1 MNSLKSYFLNG
12 TTLRAE
18 LLAGT
23 TTFLTMVY
31 IAFVNPSILHDAG
44 MDQGAVF
51 TATCLVTAFACV
63 LTGIM
68 ANTPIGVAPGMAL
81 NIYFTYSVVQGMG
94 IDWQHALAMVFIS
107 GILFFLVTLTG
118 LRRLLIEAIP
128 YNLQIAILIGISLLI
143 ALIALQTNHLIVD
156 EPHNLIALGD
166 IKRPEAGLFFLG
178 FILILILD
186 YYRISG
192 AIIIGILSISA
203 ISLIFGLTTW
213 QGLISTPPSLEPT
226 FLKLDFSGLSTATSL
241 KAIFTFFLIAIFDA
255 TGTLIGL
262 LNPTV
267 FKQHKDYP
275 KRLSYSLTADAAA
288 STLAGL
294 LGSASTSPYIESA
307 TGIEAGGRTGLTTL
321 VIAFGFILML
331 FFFPLAKM
339 IPSFAVGP
347 ALLYVACCMMKHLT
361 DMKLADISETA
372 PCMVTI
378 MMIPYTASI
387 ANGIGGGVILYSVL
401 KLITGQKINPL
412 VFILSLIFTLFF
424 LIS

>member
-1 MNSLKSYFLNG
+1 MNILKTYFLTG
-12 TTLRAE
+12 TTLRTE
-18 LLAGT
+18 VLAGI

-31 IAFVNPSILHDAG
+31 IVFVNPTILHDAG

-51 TATCLVTAFACV
+51 TATCLVTAFACA
-63 LTGIM
+63 LTGIL

-81 NIYFTYSVVQGMG
+81 NIYFSYSVVQGMG

-107 GILFFLVTLTG
+107 GLLFFLVTLTG

-128 YNLQIAILIGISLLI
+128 HNLQIAILIGISLLI
-143 ALIALQTNHLIVD
+143 ALIALQTNQLIVD
-156 EPHNLIALGD
+156 DHHSLMRLGD
-166 IKRPEAGLFFLG
+166 IKRPESGLFLLG
-178 FILILILD
+178 FLLILALD
-186 YYRISG
+186 YYRIPG
-192 AIIIGILSISA
+192 AIIISILSISA
-203 ISLIFGLTTW
+203 ISLIFGLTSW
-213 QGLISTPPSLEPT
+213 QGLVALPPSIEPT
-226 FLKLDFSGLSTATSL
+226 FLKLNFSGLTSVVAL

-267 FKQHKDYP
+267 FKQQVDYP
-275 KRLSYSLTADAAA
+275 QRLSNSLTADAAA
-288 STLAGL
+288 SALAGI

-307 TGIEAGGRTGLTTL
+307 TGIEAGGRTGATAL
-321 VIAFGFILML
+321 VIALGFILML

-361 DMKLADISETA
+361 DMKLDDISETA

-378 MMIPYTASI
+378 MMIPYTSSI
-387 ANGIGGGVILYSVL
+387 ADGIGWGIIIYTLL
-401 KLITGQKINPL
+401 KGITRQKLNPL
-412 VFILSLIFTLFF
+412 VIVLSLLFVAFF

>member
-1 MNSLKSYFLNG
+1 MNHLKSYFLKG
-12 TTLRAE
+12 TTLRTE
-18 LLAGT
+18 VLAGV

-31 IAFVNPSILHDAG
+31 IVFVNPTILHDAG

-51 TATCLVTAFACV
+51 TATCLVTAFACA

-81 NIYFTYSVVQGMG
+81 NIYFTYGVVQGMG

-107 GILFFLVTLTG
+107 GLLFFLVTLTG

-143 ALIALQTNHLIVD
+143 ALIALQTNHIIIDDSHSLMR
-156 EPHNLIALGD
+156 LGD
-166 IKRPEAGLFFLG
+166 IRRPEVGLFFLG
-178 FILILILD
+178 FLLILVLD
-186 YYRISG
+186 YYRIPG
-192 AIIIGILSISA
+192 AIIIGILSISV
-203 ISLIFGLTTW
+203 LGLLLGMTSW
-213 QGLISTPPSLEPT
+213 QGVFGIPPSLEPT
-226 FLKLDFSGLSTATSL
+226 LLKLDFSGLSGATAL
-241 KAIFTFFLIAIFDA
+241 KAIFTFFLIAVFDA

-267 FKQHKDYP
+267 FKHKDDYP

-307 TGIEAGGRTGLTTL
+307 TGIEAGGRTGLTAL
-321 VIAFGFILML
+321 VIALGFILML
-331 FFFPLAKM
+331 FFYPLAKM
-339 IPSFAVGP
+339 IPVFAVGP

-361 DMKLADISETA
+361 DLKLADISETA
-372 PCMVTI
+372 PCMVTM
-378 MMIPYTASI
+378 MMIPFTSSI
-387 ANGIGGGVILYSVL
+387 ANGIGGGIILYSLL
-401 KLITGQKINPL
+401 KLGTRQKINPL
-412 VFILSLIFTLFF
+412 VIVLSLVFVVFF